1 MEHVTFDEFFDFVKN
16 EDADWYIPGLKEY
29 FEGLYQD
36 EIYIQDNFLGKLV
49 FQFNKFENNLKK
61 AVFDKFICYKK
72 MMDEK
77 EKSKLKNSANEIANV
92 DLESAYSYNELF
104 DNVSHNK
111 LLEDINKYNNCGDV
125 DSDFGIKLRF
135 NEIHEEETFNQ
146 GSLDIIGSVS
156 FNSYKSGKVFDFPF
170 TMTIGLD
177 SDSYFEKEGD
187 IYKIYKFREF
197 YAFSKTY
204 GTEDTIH
211 YRYRKNDFPL
221 EKYGTYGVH
230 VDSDIPF
237 ASDKY
242 SIYMFRND
250 YAPFKYAFQYDCLT
264 HLVKSE
270 LGKELLENGVKED
283 LLRILYNRIAYAVD
297 ESLMPEYD

>member
-29 FEGLYQD
+29 FEGLKQD

-242 SIYMFRND
+242 SIYTFRND

-270 LGKELLENGVKED
+270 LGKELLENGAKED

>member
-29 FEGLYQD
+29 FEGLNQD
-36 EIYIQDNFLGKLV
+36 GIYIQDNFLGKLV
-49 FQFNKFENNLKK
+49 YQFNKFENNLKE

-125 DSDFGIKLRF
+125 DSDFGIELRF
-135 NEIHEEETFNQ
+135 NEIYDEETFNQ

-156 FNSYKSGKVFDFPF
+156 FNSHKSGKVFDFPF

-177 SDSYFEKEGD
+177 SYYFEKDGD

-270 LGKELLENGVKED
+270 LGKELLENVAKED
-283 LLRILYNRIAYAVD
+283 LLKILYNRIAYVVD

>member
-29 FEGLYQD
+29 FEGLNQD

-111 LLEDINKYNNCGDV
+111 LLEDINKYNNCGNIGP
-125 DSDFGIKLRF
+125 DFEIELGF
-135 NEIHEEETFNQ
+135 NEIYDEETFNQ

-156 FNSYKSGKVFDFPF
+156 FNSHKSGKVFDFPF

-177 SDSYFEKEGD
+177 SDSYFEK
-187 IYKIYKFREF
+187 
-197 YAFSKTY
+197 
-204 GTEDTIH
+204 
-211 YRYRKNDFPL
+211 
-221 EKYGTYGVH
+221 
-230 VDSDIPF
+230 
-237 ASDKY
+237 
-242 SIYMFRND
+242 
-250 YAPFKYAFQYDCLT
+250 
-264 HLVKSE
+264 
-270 LGKELLENGVKED
+270 
-283 LLRILYNRIAYAVD
+283 
-297 ESLMPEYD
+297 

>member
-29 FEGLYQD
+29 FEGLNQD

-125 DSDFGIKLRF
+125 DSDFGIELRF

-156 FNSYKSGKVFDFPF
+156 FNSY
-170 TMTIGLD
+170 
-177 SDSYFEKEGD
+177 
-187 IYKIYKFREF
+187 
-197 YAFSKTY
+197 KTY

-270 LGKELLENGVKED
+270 LGKELLENGAKED

>member
-16 EDADWYIPGLKEY
+16 EDANWYIPGLKEY
-29 FEGLYQD
+29 FEGLNQD

-49 FQFNKFENNLKK
+49 YQFNKFENNLKE
-61 AVFDKFICYKK
+61 AVFDKFICYRK
-72 MMDEK
+72 MTDEK
-77 EKSKLKNSANEIANV
+77 EISMLKNSANEIANI
-92 DLESAYSYNELF
+92 DLKSAYSYNELF

-111 LLEDINKYNNCGDV
+111 LLEDINKYNNCGNIGP
-125 DSDFGIKLRF
+125 DFEIELGF
-135 NEIHEEETFNQ
+135 NEIYDEETFNQ

-156 FNSYKSGKVFDFPF
+156 FNSHKSGKVFDFPF

-177 SDSYFEKEGD
+177 SYYFEKDGD

-197 YAFSKTY
+197 YAFSKIY

-230 VDSDIPF
+230 VDSGIPF

-250 YAPFKYAFQYDCLT
+250 YAPFKYAF
-264 HLVKSE
+264 
-270 LGKELLENGVKED
+270 
-283 LLRILYNRIAYAVD
+283 
-297 ESLMPEYD
+297 

>member
-1 MEHVTFDEFFDFVKN
+1 M
-16 EDADWYIPGLKEY
+16 
-29 FEGLYQD
+29 
-36 EIYIQDNFLGKLV
+36 GKLV
-49 FQFNKFENNLKK
+49 YQFNKFENNLKE
-61 AVFDKFICYKK
+61 AVFDKFICYRK
-72 MMDEK
+72 MTDEK
-77 EKSKLKNSANEIANV
+77 EISMLKNSANEIANI
-92 DLESAYSYNELF
+92 DLKSAYSYNELF

-125 DSDFGIKLRF
+125 DFDLGIELRF
-135 NEIHEEETFNQ
+135 NEIYDEETFNQ

-156 FNSYKSGKVFDFPF
+156 FNSHKSGKVFDFPF
-170 TMTIGLD
+170 TMTIGLN

-197 YAFSKTY
+197 YAFSKIY

-270 LGKELLENGVKED
+270 LGKELLENVAKED
-283 LLRILYNRIAYAVD
+283 LLKILYNRIAYVVD

>member
-16 EDADWYIPGLKEY
+16 EDANWYIPGLKEY
-29 FEGLYQD
+29 FEGLNQD

-49 FQFNKFENNLKK
+49 YQFNKFENNLKE
-61 AVFDKFICYKK
+61 AVFDKFICYRK
-72 MMDEK
+72 MTDEK
-77 EKSKLKNSANEIANV
+77 EISMLKNSANEIANI
-92 DLESAYSYNELF
+92 DLKSAYSYNELF

-125 DSDFGIKLRF
+125 DFDLGIELRF
-135 NEIHEEETFNQ
+135 NEIYDEETFNQ

-156 FNSYKSGKVFDFPF
+156 FNSHKSGKVF
-170 TMTIGLD
+170 
-177 SDSYFEKEGD
+177 
-187 IYKIYKFREF
+187 
-197 YAFSKTY
+197 
-204 GTEDTIH
+204 
-211 YRYRKNDFPL
+211 DFPL

-237 ASDKY
+237 AGDKY

-270 LGKELLENGVKED
+270 LGKELLENVAKED
-283 LLRILYNRIAYAVD
+283 LLKILYNRIAYVVD